1 MHGPLRGAGI
11 MMAVVLC
18 CAGCSP
24 DDDAA
29 STTRPAPTSTST
41 MTSTSLDP
49 TSGTTT
55 TTAQTTTTSAPTT
68 VPTATTTTTVPGE
81 PIAGP
86 PSGSSWGVVG
96 VAHDDVLNV
105 RGGPGPDQPIIGTL
119 APLTAGIAA
128 TGNAYQF
135 DRSLWWEIESGATD
149 GWANAAFL
157 AAPGAVDDATAEII
171 ARLGGIPEAPSLE
184 ALGELVAGV
193 RSGEEPVARVVVV
206 VAPTVGDLGEIT
218 LDVVGIGDD
227 AIYGER
233 LHLFAFPPQN
243 RVGFVLKSVERTFLC
258 LRAATE
264 EGLCV

>member
-1 MHGPLRGAGI
+1 M
-11 MMAVVLC
+11 
-18 CAGCSP
+18 
-24 DDDAA
+24 
-29 STTRPAPTSTST
+29 
-41 MTSTSLDP
+41 
-49 TSGTTT
+49 
-55 TTAQTTTTSAPTT
+55 
-68 VPTATTTTTVPGE
+68 
-81 PIAGP
+81 
-86 PSGSSWGVVG
+86 VG

-105 RGGPGPDQPIIGTL
+105 RGGPGPGRSIIATL
-119 APLTAGIAA
+119 APLTDGIAA
-128 TGNAYQF
+128 TGNGYQF
-135 DRSLWWEIESGATD
+135 DRSLWWGIESGATN
-149 GWANAAFL
+149 GWVNAAFL

-193 RSGEEPVARVVVV
+193 RSGDEPVARVVVV

-243 RVGFVLKSVERTFLC
+243 GVGFVLKSVERTFLC

>member
-11 MMAVVLC
+11 MMAVVFC

-24 DDDAA
+24 DEDAA
-29 STTRPAPTSTST
+29 STTTPAPTSTST
-41 MTSTSLDP
+41 VTSTSVDP
-49 TSGTTT
+49 TSSTTMTTAPTTT
-55 TTAQTTTTSAPTT
+55 TT
-68 VPTATTTTTVPGE
+68 TTTTTTLPGE
-81 PIAGP
+81 PIPGP

-105 RGGPGPDQPIIGTL
+105 RDGPGPDQPIIGTL
-119 APLTAGIAA
+119 APLTDGIAA
-128 TGNAYQF
+128 TGNGYQF
-135 DRSLWWEIESGATD
+135 DRSLWWQIEPNGGT
-149 GWANAAFL
+149 GWVNAVFL

-193 RSGEEPVARVVVV
+193 RSGDEPVARVVVV
-206 VAPTVGDLGEIT
+206 VAPTVGDLGEIM

-243 RVGFVLKSVERTFLC
+243 GVGFVLKSVERTVLC

>member
-1 MHGPLRGAGI
+1 MYGPLRGAGI
-11 MMAVVLC
+11 MIAVVLC
-18 CAGCSP
+18 CAGCNQE
-24 DDDAA
+24 DDAA
-29 STTRPAPTSTST
+29 STTTPAPISTST
-41 MTSTSLDP
+41 VTSTSLDP
-49 TSGTTT
+49 TSSTTT
-55 TTAQTTTTSAPTT
+55 TTAPTTTSP
-68 VPTATTTTTVPGE
+68 TTTTTTAAPGE

-105 RGGPGPDQPIIGTL
+105 RDGPGPDQPIIGTL
-119 APLTAGIAA
+119 APLTDGIAA
-128 TGNAYQF
+128 TGNGYQF
-135 DRSLWWEIESGATD
+135 ERSLWWEIESGATD
-149 GWANAAFL
+149 GWVNAAFL
-157 AAPGAVDDATAEII
+157 AALGTVDDATAEII

-193 RSGEEPVARVVVV
+193 RSGDEPVARVVVV

-243 RVGFVLKSVERTFLC
+243 GVGFVLKSVERTFLC

>member
-1 MHGPLRGAGI
+1 VV
-11 MMAVVLC
+11 AVVLC
-18 CAGCSP
+18 CAGCGQ

-29 STTRPAPTSTST
+29 STTTPVPRSTSTVTSTSV
-41 MTSTSLDP
+41 DP
-49 TSGTTT
+49 ASS
-55 TTAQTTTTSAPTT
+55 TTTTSAPTT
-68 VPTATTTTTVPGE
+68 TTAATTATTTTTTTTVSGE
-81 PIAGP
+81 PIPGP

-105 RGGPGPDQPIIGTL
+105 RGGPGPGRSIVATV
-119 APLTAGIAA
+119 APLTDGLTA
-128 TGNAYQF
+128 TGNGYQL
-135 DRSLWWEIESGATD
+135 DRSLWWEIESGATN
-149 GWANAAFL
+149 GWVNAAFL
-157 AAPGAVDDATAEII
+157 AVPGAVDDATAEII

-184 ALGELVAGV
+184 ALGELVARV
-193 RSGEEPVARVVVV
+193 RSGDEPVARVVVV
-206 VAPTVGDLGEIT
+206 VAPTIGDLGEIT

-243 RVGFVLKSVERTFLC
+243 GVGFVLKSVERTFLC